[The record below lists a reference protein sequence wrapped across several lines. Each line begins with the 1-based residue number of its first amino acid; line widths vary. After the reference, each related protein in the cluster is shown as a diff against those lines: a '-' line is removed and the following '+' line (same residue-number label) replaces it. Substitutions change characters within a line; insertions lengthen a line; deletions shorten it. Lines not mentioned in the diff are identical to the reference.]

1 MAKKSDIEKVK
12 SLAGIPDSMDAIV
25 EFALDSAEETVK
37 NYCHLEEIPKGLHNT
52 ILRMAVE
59 LCRQEGYGSA
69 DGAHP
74 VKSVTIGDTSTTF
87 GDYSSEYTGSVL
99 KKYEKTLNSFRKVI
113 F

>member
-1 MAKKSDIEKVK
+1 MANKSDIKKVK
-12 SLAGIPDSMDAIV
+12 SLAGIPDAKDVIV

-37 NYCHLEEIPKGLHNT
+37 NYCHLEEIPEGLHNT
-52 ILRMAVE
+52 LIRMAVE
-59 LCRQEGYGSA
+59 LCRQEDYGSA

-87 GDYSSEYTGSVL
+87 GDHSSEYKESVL
-99 KKYEKTLNSFRKVI
+99 KKYEKTLNSYRKVV